1 MPIAV
6 KRGHTGDML
15 ELIAVIIA
23 LAGLVAALAHDGYL
37 AMLGSAASRRAGGEP
52 IAQYVRSRW
61 MVAGGTTAAG
71 LLALLLS
78 STSAGF
84 ADVLAI
90 LVGAGT
96 AGVATKALQSTRER
110 FRTGG

>member
-1 MPIAV
+1 
-6 KRGHTGDML
+6 ML
-15 ELIAVIIA
+15 ELIALIIA
-23 LAGLVAALAHDGYL
+23 LAGLAAALWHDGYL
-37 AMLGSAASRRAGGEP
+37 AMLGSAAGRRAGGEP

-61 MVAGGTTAAG
+61 LVAGGTTAAG

-78 STSAGF
+78 TGGGF

>member
-6 KRGHTGDML
+6 KRGHTGVML

>member
-1 MPIAV
+1 MF
-6 KRGHTGDML
+6 

-37 AMLGSAASRRAGGEP
+37 AMLGSAANRRAGGEP

-61 MVAGGTTAAG
+61 AVAGGTTAAG
-71 LLALLLS
+71 LLGLLLS
-78 STSAGF
+78 SGGGV
-84 ADVLAI
+84 ADTLAI
-90 LVGAGT
+90 IVGVGT
-96 AGVATKALQSTRER
+96 GAVATKALQSTREK

>member
-1 MPIAV
+1 MV
-6 KRGHTGDML
+6 ESLFG
-15 ELIAVIIA
+15 LIAVIIA

-37 AMLGSAASRRAGGEP
+37 AMLGSAANRRAGGEP

-61 MVAGGTTAAG
+61 AVAGGTTAAG

-78 STSAGF
+78 SGGGV
-84 ADVLAI
+84 ADTLAI
-90 LVGAGT
+90 IIGVGTGA
-96 AGVATKALQSTRER
+96 VATKALQSTREK

>member
-1 MPIAV
+1 MF
-6 KRGHTGDML
+6 

-37 AMLGSAASRRAGGEP
+37 AMLSSAASKRAGGEP
-52 IAQYVRSRW
+52 IAVFVRSRW
-61 MVAGGTTAAG
+61 ALAGGTTAAG

-78 STSAGF
+78 TSSGGF

-90 LVGAGT
+90 LLGAGT
-96 AGVATKALQSTRER
+96 GAVATKALQSTRER

>member
-1 MPIAV
+1 MF
-6 KRGHTGDML
+6 

-37 AMLGSAASRRAGGEP
+37 AMLGNAASKRGGGEP
-52 IAQYVRSRW
+52 IARYVSSRW

-71 LLALLLS
+71 LLGLMLAFGG
-78 STSAGF
+78 GF
-84 ADVLAI
+84 AETIAI
-90 LVGAGT
+90 MLGVGTGA
-96 AGVATKALQSTRER
+96 VATKALQSTRER